1 MLPKLSLMRISRLTL
16 RVSLQAGRSE
26 SNGEQEQ
33 WVEGDEGGVVS
44 EGSAPPPLLCCE
56 TVEGGIPHALER
68 LLDSASCQKPSDC
81 LMLAIHLMLLETGF
95 VPQVV

>member
-1 MLPKLSLMRISRLTL
+1 M
-16 RVSLQAGRSE
+16 
-26 SNGEQEQ
+26 
-33 WVEGDEGGVVS
+33 EGDEGGVVT

-56 TVEGGIPHALER
+56 TVEGAIPHALER

-95 VPQVV
+95 IPQVRVHLTLTCSPLREPVRSFQSNPNLHLHVKYFS